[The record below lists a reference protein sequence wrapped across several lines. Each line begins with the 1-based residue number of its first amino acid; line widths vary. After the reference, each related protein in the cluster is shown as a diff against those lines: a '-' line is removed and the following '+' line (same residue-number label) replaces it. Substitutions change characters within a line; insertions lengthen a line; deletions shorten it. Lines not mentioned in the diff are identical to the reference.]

1 MKSAPV
7 PIETS
12 ALALK
17 NLELICMKYVSVIAL
32 LVSAVIHLLPV
43 PGVTG
48 TAALGKLYGIEVLDA
63 NTSILLQHRA
73 LLFGLL
79 AILMLL
85 GIGLPKLRVIVLWAG
100 LFSAASF
107 VSTTQ
112 RPIGMINPVSSA
124 SGIKM
129 PGDTIPFSG

>member
-1 MKSAPV
+1 
-7 PIETS
+7 
-12 ALALK
+12 
-17 NLELICMKYVSVIAL
+17 MKYVSAIAL

-85 GIGLPKLRVIVLWAG
+85 AIGLPKLRVIVLWAG

-107 VSTTQ
+107 VLVALWVGGYNVAIARVVTADV
-112 RPIGMINPVSSA
+112 IVSVLLSVGLCA
-124 SGIKM
+124 EWWLSRNG
-129 PGDTIPFSG
+129 S

>member
-1 MKSAPV
+1 
-7 PIETS
+7 
-12 ALALK
+12 
-17 NLELICMKYVSVIAL
+17 MKYVSVIAL

-48 TAALGKLYGIEVLDA
+48 TAALGKLYGIEVVDA

-85 GIGLPKLRVIVLWAG
+85 AIRLPKLRVTVLWAG

-107 VSTTQ
+107 VLVALWVGGYNVAIARVVTADV
-112 RPIGMINPVSSA
+112 IVSVFLSVGLCA
-124 SGIKM
+124 EWWLSRNGA
-129 PGDTIPFSG
+129 